1 MKGFNSSKFAGIYEK
16 VKQKRKELENIQLSI
31 FLNGSNTGLLDQ
43 EKDLSKELHELMLVK
58 EIIYRQ
64 KSSVQWLQKEDLNTK
79 FFHSIVAVRKK

>member
-58 EIIYRQ
+58 EIIYKQ
-64 KSSVQWLQKEDLNTK
+64 KSRVQWLQEGDLNTK
-79 FFHSIVAVRKK
+79 FLHSMVAVRKK